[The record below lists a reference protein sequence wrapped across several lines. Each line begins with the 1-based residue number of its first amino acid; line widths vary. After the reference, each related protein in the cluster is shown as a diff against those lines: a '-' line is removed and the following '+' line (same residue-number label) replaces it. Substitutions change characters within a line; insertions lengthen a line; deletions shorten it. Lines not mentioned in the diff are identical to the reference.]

1 VMVITGFFF
10 EACNKVAGFMD
21 GTTIG
26 SGGGEG
32 VGIAWNGSGGEVG
45 GVCAVDFITA
55 SVHRIRYI

>member
-1 VMVITGFFF
+1 MAISGFFF

-32 VGIAWNGSGGEVG
+32 VGVAWDRGGGEVG
-45 GVCAVDFITA
+45 GVCAVA
-55 SVHRIRYI
+55 